1 MGLQGTRIK
10 KEIIFFTKKL
20 CSLNLNVGT
29 SGNISVGQ
37 GNGFLITPTGT
48 EYQYLK
54 SQDIVFMDMKKLTTG
69 RKKPSSE
76 WPFHLE
82 IMKKRLDVNAIVHTH
97 STYATVLSCQRKGI
111 PSFHYMVAVAGGNNI
126 RCASYAT
133 FGSFALSKNI
143 ILALRNRKACLI
155 ANHGMVSTGKNL
167 AEAFDLA
174 VEVENLSKQ
183 YWKVLL
189 SGRAKLLTVSE
200 MQKVLKRF
208 KSYKSE
214 AK

>member
-1 MGLQGTRIK
+1 
-10 KEIIFFTKKL
+10 
-20 CSLNLNVGT
+20 
-29 SGNISVGQ
+29 
-37 GNGFLITPTGT
+37 
-48 EYQYLK
+48 
-54 SQDIVFMDMKKLTTG
+54 
-69 RKKPSSE
+69 
-76 WPFHLE
+76 
-82 IMKKRLDVNAIVHTH
+82 
-97 STYATVLSCQRKGI
+97 
-111 PSFHYMVAVAGGNNI
+111 
-126 RCASYAT
+126 
-133 FGSFALSKNI
+133 
-143 ILALRNRKACLI
+143 
-155 ANHGMVSTGKNL
+155 MVSTGKNL